1 MTKANKKCFFV
12 EWGRDD
18 CWQANPEEK
27 NRRRVKKLMYW
38 LLCIWVKDMWTC
50 GLWKAHQVNVI
61 RHQQFLRLNKD
72 GHKSIFLQF
81 YRCYLNISIAEFTL
95 GSAFHEGKPVI
106 LGWKKYWD
114 ENVKTYSYRQLLSF
128 WSPTRWHFIHNSL
141 EETNLKFDFKRTF
154 ISCSAAANENIAQ
167 TNCQQFKRLS
177 YCALEQCCKL
187 DNIQLLTNY
196 PCYLINFSTMI
207 E

>member
-1 MTKANKKCFFV
+1 MTKANKKCFLV
-12 EWGRDD
+12 EWGSDD
-18 CWQANPEEK
+18 CWQANPQGPEEK
-27 NRRRVKKLMYW
+27 NQRMVKKLMYL
-38 LLCIWVKDMWTC
+38 LLCIKDKDM
-50 GLWKAHQVNVI
+50 WKAHQVNVI

-72 GHKSIFLQF
+72 GLKSIFLQF

-95 GSAFHEGKPVI
+95 GSAFHEGKPAI

-114 ENVKTYSYRQLLSF
+114 ENVKTYSHRHLLSF